1 MSLQPQEI
9 GPVPVETARVAQAAF
24 PRGTVAMHLRD
35 TVGLLY
41 KDADFAALFP
51 TRGQPAEAPWR
62 LAVVSVLQFVEG
74 LSDRGAADA
83 VRGRIDWKYALGLEL
98 TDTGFHYSVLSE
110 FRARVVAGGQEAHF
124 LDALLTRGKEQGWL
138 KARGR
143 QRTDSTHV
151 LGAARALNRL
161 ILVGETLRHAL
172 EVLAEVAPAWLHGHL
187 QPEWIERYGRRYDEM
202 RLPREPAAR
211 RALVEEIGC
220 DGHALFDALSAP
232 AAPDWLRTVPA
243 VEILRHVWVQQY
255 YKDGVGTTQWRT
267 PDEGGLGLPPAALQI
282 NSPYDTQA
290 RYSIKRTTTWTGY
303 KVHLTETCDDDTP
316 HLLTDVQT
324 TVATT
329 QDVELTAPV
338 QEALVAKEVP
348 PREHIV
354 DEGYTEAA
362 LLVTSRARGI
372 DVIGPMHADTSWQAR
387 TPGAFAAT
395 QFTVDGDA
403 ERVTCPTGGTST
415 KWLPT
420 REKDGT
426 AVIRVEFGAAAC
438 RSCLARAQ
446 CTRSATQPRQLTL
459 HPREEHQA
467 LLAARD
473 RQRTPAFAAQ
483 YAVRAGVEG
492 TISQGVRAYEVRR
505 SRYVGLAKT
514 HLQHVLTAVAIN
526 LVRLVAWLTGTPRTR
541 TRRSRLVALAA
552 AA

>member
-1 MSLQPQEI
+1 M
-9 GPVPVETARVAQAAF
+9 
-24 PRGTVAMHLRD
+24 
-35 TVGLLY
+35 
-41 KDADFAALFP
+41 
-51 TRGQPAEAPWR
+51 
-62 LAVVSVLQFVEG
+62 
-74 LSDRGAADA
+74 
-83 VRGRIDWKYALGLEL
+83 
-98 TDTGFHYSVLSE
+98 
-110 FRARVVAGGQEAHF
+110 
-124 LDALLTRGKEQGWL
+124 
-138 KARGR
+138 
-143 QRTDSTHV
+143 
-151 LGAARALNRL
+151 
-161 ILVGETLRHAL
+161 VGETLRHAL
-172 EVLAEVAPAWLHGHL
+172 EVLAEVAPTWLRGCL
-187 QPEWIERYGRRYDEM
+187 RPEWIERYGRCYDEM
-202 RLPREPAAR
+202 RLPKEPAAR
-211 RALVEEIGC
+211 RALVEEIGR
-220 DGHALFDALSAP
+220 DGHALLDALSAP
-232 AAPDWLRTVPA
+232 TAPAWLRAVPA
-243 VEILRHVWVQQY
+243 VEILRQAWVQQY
-255 YKDGVGTTQWRT
+255 YRDDAGATQWRT
-267 PDEGGLGLPPAALQI
+267 GDAGCLGVPPAAVQI

-329 QDVELTAPV
+329 QDVEPTAPV

-348 PREHIV
+348 PRVHIV

-372 DVIGPMHADTSWQAR
+372 DVVGPLHADTSWQAR
-387 TPGAFAAT
+387 TPGAFAAA
-395 QFTVDGDA
+395 QFAVDWDA
-403 ERVTCPTGGTST
+403 ERVTCPTGGAST

-426 AVIRVEFGAAAC
+426 AVIRVEFATTAC
-438 RSCLARAQ
+438 RSCPVRAQ
-446 CTRSATQPRQLTL
+446 CTRSAAQSRQLTL

-473 RQRTPAFAAQ
+473 RQRTPAFVAQ

-526 LVRLVAWLTGTPRTR
+526 LVRLVAWLTDTPRTR
-541 TRRSRLVALAA
+541 TRRSRLAALAA